1 MSSKKDNVLDKLHSV
16 QIEILDE
23 IVGICDKHNLT
34 YFLIGGTLLGAVR
47 HKGFIPWDDDLDIAM
62 PREDY
67 EKFLKIAKTELD
79 KKYYLHDISID
90 KNYWQPFIK
99 IRKNN
104 TLFDEKMI
112 DNIETH
118 KGIFVDVFPFDNL
131 KRDGILLKI
140 KWSILKNLL
149 RFCLYYRGILKKENV
164 NHFGFCKIF
173 SIFGMKNI
181 LKFCDRYMKNLKNK
195 NSKYIIDYNGMY
207 KKVFEKEWFL
217 PTKKIKFE
225 NKLYSCP
232 NDNHKVLEK
241 IYGDYMQIPPVEK
254 RITHL
259 PKKII
264 FDTKED

>member
-164 NHFGFCKIF
+164 NHFGF
-173 SIFGMKNI
+173 
-181 LKFCDRYMKNLKNK
+181 
-195 NSKYIIDYNGMY
+195 
-207 KKVFEKEWFL
+207 
-217 PTKKIKFE
+217 
-225 NKLYSCP
+225 
-232 NDNHKVLEK
+232 
-241 IYGDYMQIPPVEK
+241 
-254 RITHL
+254 
-259 PKKII
+259 
-264 FDTKED
+264 